1 MKHAAFLTLL
11 VMMVSVAVIGQD
23 LVTYS
28 KPPFSITYPAN
39 WIFDD
44 SGNAGSIFMISSP
57 LTDEEDT
64 YQDFLTLN
72 KYLLAPGQNLDNYVE
87 QLVKDIPFFYQES
100 KIEANQRREK
110 DGHTF
115 QVIEYSGLFNQFGL
129 TFRQMLWVDD
139 QYIYDLRFTGN
150 TGSVDKVMS
159 QAILTMNSFTFNTK

>member
-1 MKHAAFLTLL
+1 MKYAALLTSL
-11 VMMVSVAVIGQD
+11 VMFVSAPIAAQD
-23 LVTYS
+23 LTTYS
-28 KPPFSITYPAN
+28 KPPFSITYPSN

-57 LTDEEDT
+57 LMDEEDT
-64 YQDFLTLN
+64 YQDCLTLN
-72 KYLLAPGQNLDNYVE
+72 KYLLAPGQNLDNYAE

-110 DGHTF
+110 DGHAF
-115 QVIEYSGLFNQFGL
+115 QVIEYSGLYNNFGL

-150 TGSVDKVMS
+150 TGSVDKVMA
-159 QAILTMNSFTFNTK
+159 QAILMMNSFSFTTK